1 MKKALALILALV
13 MVLALC
19 ACGAK
24 QEAQSGE
31 FKPDGPITMI
41 VSYKAGNGTDLTAR
55 VLAQYA
61 EKYLGQTIVIENV
74 DGGSGSLGWS
84 QLAAAEPEGWKP
96 DGPVT
101 MTVSYKAGNGTDVTA
116 RILAQYAEKYIGQTI
131 VIENIDG
138 GSGSIGW
145 STLAAADPDGMT
157 IGFMNLP
164 NFNSSIVKELGTYT
178 TDDFTAICNHV
189 TETSLVI
196 VRADDDRFNS
206 LQDLVDFGLANPMTL
221 VASTNGAQ
229 ASNHIGAQAFA
240 RSAGFTYI
248 DLPQGNTADELL
260 SLRGGESDFC
270 VAKVA
275 DIAGM
280 DSEVKVLAAFSTERL
295 AEYPDVPTLGELGYY
310 DQWLGS
316 SRCIVAPAGVTPEMV
331 AFYEEAF
338 RLTMEDPEYLEAAAS
353 FATDY
358 QDSVATAA
366 LIEQQQ
372 AFTEGLAEGFWF
384 E

>member
-1 MKKALALILALV
+1 MKKYLALILALC
-13 MVLALC
+13 MVFALC

-24 QEAQSGE
+24 EEA
-31 FKPDGPITMI
+31 P
-41 VSYKAGNGTDLTAR
+41 
-55 VLAQYA
+55 
-61 EKYLGQTIVIENV
+61 
-74 DGGSGSLGWS
+74 
-84 QLAAAEPEGWKP
+84 AAAPAAPAAPAEEAAPAEAEAWAP

-101 MTVSYKAGNGTDVTA
+101 MIVSYKAGNGTDVTA
-116 RILAQYAEKYIGQTI
+116 RILAQYAEKYVGQTI
-131 VIENIDG
+131 VIENVDG

-145 STLAAADPDGMT
+145 SQLADADPDGMT
-157 IGFMNLP
+157 VGFMNLP

-178 TDDFTAICNHV
+178 TADFTAICNHV

-196 VRADDDRFNS
+196 VRADEDRFNTI
-206 LQDLVDFGLANPMTL
+206 DELVAYAKENNT

-240 RSAGFTYI
+240 VSAGFKYT

-260 SLRGGESDFC
+260 SLLGGEADWC

-275 DIAGM
+275 DIAGRT
-280 DSEVKVLAAFSTERL
+280 DVKVLAAFAPERV
-295 AEYPDVPTLGELGYY
+295 AEYPDAPTLGECGYY

-316 SRCIVAPAGVTPEMV
+316 SRCVVAPAGVTAEMV
-331 AFYEEAF
+331 EFYEQAF
-338 RLTMEDPEYLEAAAS
+338 KATMEDPEYLEAAS
-353 FATDY
+353 EFATDFK
-358 QDSVATAA
+358 SSEETAA

>member
-1 MKKALALILALV
+1 MKKFLALMMAL
-13 MVLALC
+13 MMALSLV
-19 ACGAK
+19 ACGGAD
-24 QEAQSGE
+24 
-31 FKPDGPITMI
+31 KPAPSPSDSP
-41 VSYKAGNGTDLTAR
+41 SNAP
-55 VLAQYA
+55 A
-61 EKYLGQTIVIENV
+61 ET
-74 DGGSGSLGWS
+74 GST
-84 QLAAAEPEGWKP
+84 EPEGWAP

-101 MTVSYKAGNGTDVTA
+101 MIVAYKAGNGTDVTA

-131 VIENIDG
+131 VIENVDG

-145 STLAAADPDGMT
+145 SQLAESEADGMT

-178 TDDFTAICNHV
+178 TADFTAICNHV

-196 VRADDDRFNS
+196 VRADEDRFT
-206 LQDLVDFGLANPMTL
+206 DIDGLVAYAKENNT

-240 RSAGFTYI
+240 NSAGFKYT
-248 DLPQGNTADELL
+248 DLPQGNTADELT
-260 SLRGGESDFC
+260 SLLGGEADWC

-275 DIAGM
+275 DIAGRT
-280 DSEVKVLAAFSTERL
+280 DVKPLASFSTERL
-295 AEYPDVPTLGELGYY
+295 AEYPDLPTLGEKGYY

-316 SRCIVAPAGVTPEMV
+316 SRCVVAPAGVTEEMV
-331 AFYEEAF
+331 QFYEEAF
-338 RLTMEDPEYLEAAAS
+338 RQTMEDPEYLEAAAS
-353 FATDY
+353 FATDFK
-358 QDSVATAA
+358 DAATTAA

-372 AFTEGLAEGFWF
+372 AFTEGLSTGFWY

>member
-1 MKKALALILALV
+1 MKKAFALLLALC
-13 MVLALC
+13 MVFALC
-19 ACGAK
+19 ACG
-24 QEAQSGE
+24 QTEA
-31 FKPDGPITMI
+31 P
-41 VSYKAGNGTDLTAR
+41 
-55 VLAQYA
+55 AQT
-61 EKYLGQTIVIENV
+61 ETP
-74 DGGSGSLGWS
+74 
-84 QLAAAEPEGWKP
+84 AEPQTEAPAEAPAEESAGWTP

-101 MTVSYKAGNGTDVTA
+101 MIVAYKAGNGTDVTA

-131 VIENIDG
+131 VIENVDG

-145 STLAAADPDGMT
+145 SQLAAAEPDGMT

-178 TDDFTAICNHV
+178 TADFAAICNHV

-196 VRADDDRFNS
+196 VRADDERFPDIDS
-206 LQDLVDFGLANPMTL
+206 LVAYAKENET

-240 RSAGFTYI
+240 NSAGFKYI
-248 DLPQGNTADELL
+248 DLPQGNTADELT
-260 SLRGGESDFC
+260 SLLGKEADWC
-270 VAKVA
+270 VAKAA
-275 DIAGM
+275 DRT
-280 DSEVKVLAAFSTERL
+280 DVRPLAAFSTERI
-295 AEYPDVPTLGELGYY
+295 AEYPDVPTLGEKGYY

-316 SRCIVAPAGVTPEMV
+316 SRCVVAPAGVSAEV
-331 AFYEEAF
+331 IAFYEAAF
-338 RLTMEDPEYLEAAAS
+338 KATMEDPEYLAAAAS

-358 QDSVATAA
+358 KDAATTAA

-372 AFTEGLAEGFWF
+372 AFTESLSTGFWY